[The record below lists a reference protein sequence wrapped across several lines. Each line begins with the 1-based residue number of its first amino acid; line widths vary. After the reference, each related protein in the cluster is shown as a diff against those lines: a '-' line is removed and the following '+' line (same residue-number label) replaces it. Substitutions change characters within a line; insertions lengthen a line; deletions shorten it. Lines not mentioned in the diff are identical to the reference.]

1 MYLSMGKL
9 REAGQCV
16 FPYVR

>member
-1 MYLSMGKL
+1 MGKL